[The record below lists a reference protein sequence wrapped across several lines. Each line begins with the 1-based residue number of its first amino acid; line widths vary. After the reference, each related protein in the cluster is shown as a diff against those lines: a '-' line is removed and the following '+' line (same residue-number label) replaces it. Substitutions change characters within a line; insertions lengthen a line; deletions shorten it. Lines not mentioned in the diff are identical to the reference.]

1 MDCTRST
8 VEIYF
13 LFYVFFPAKFIIIS
27 ILSFIRLR
35 TILAGQKRANYF
47 TSQPEKKVGKS
58 AKKWVLQIKHILTKL
73 TIFLFVLSDYVNDY
87 QRSYFGLGK
96 DYVVAQRFIFVKND
110 SECVSVKWLS

>member
-13 LFYVFFPAKFIIIS
+13 LFHVFFKSLEQKYRPCIHLHDLFPAKFIIIS

-35 TILAGQKRANYF
+35 TILVGQKRANYF

-58 AKKWVLQIKHILTKL
+58 AKK
-73 TIFLFVLSDYVNDY
+73 
-87 QRSYFGLGK
+87 
-96 DYVVAQRFIFVKND
+96 
-110 SECVSVKWLS
+110 